1 MEDKQNKENDS
12 SGIKKVITRRDFF
25 NYIGTG
31 ATGLVALG
39 FLGVTLEYLSPNVL
53 LEIPKEFKIGPI
65 ESIQPDSVTYNPD
78 HSLYI
83 FREKQGGFYAL
94 SAICT
99 HLGCRTK
106 WNPAGIKGH
115 PEGVIACPCHGSV
128 FDNKGNVLHGPAP
141 RHLDR
146 YLVKVEDDKLDI
158 NTGVTVSEDEMVA
171 KV

>member
-1 MEDKQNKENDS
+1 MENKKPNKDES
-12 SGIKKVITRRDFF
+12 SPPPKITRRDFF
-25 NYIGTG
+25 NYIGAG
-31 ATGLVALG
+31 ATGIVVLG
-39 FLGVTLEYLSPNVL
+39 SLGVTLNYLSPNVL

-83 FREKQGGFYAL
+83 FREKQGSFYAL
-94 SAICT
+94 SAVCT

-146 YLVKVEDDKLDI
+146 YQVKVEDDKLVID
-158 NTGVTVSEDEMVA
+158 TGVTVSEDKMVA

>member
-1 MEDKQNKENDS
+1 MEDKNLNFEESSKNK
-12 SGIKKVITRRDFF
+12 KLITRRDFF
-25 NYIGTG
+25 SYVGTG
-31 ATGLVALG
+31 ATGIVALG

-83 FREKQGGFYAL
+83 FREKQGDFYAL

-106 WNPAGIKGH
+106 WNQAGVKEH

-128 FDNKGNVLHGPAP
+128 FDKKGNVLYGPAP